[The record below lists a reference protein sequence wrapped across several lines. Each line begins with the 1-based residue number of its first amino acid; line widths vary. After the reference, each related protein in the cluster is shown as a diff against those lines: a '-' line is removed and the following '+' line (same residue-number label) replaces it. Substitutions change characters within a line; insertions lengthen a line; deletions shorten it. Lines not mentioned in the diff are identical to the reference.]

1 MATYKVFVTMLK
13 GGSQTQRNYTVQA
26 DEAYLKSVMANGGD
40 KKHLAQIVQTT
51 YPETQAYTSVR
62 VSEYKKE

>member
-1 MATYKVFVTMLK
+1 MTKS
-13 GGSQTQRNYTVQA
+13 GSQTQRNYTVQA
-26 DEAYLKSVMANGGD
+26 DESYLKSIMANGGD
-40 KKHLAQIVQTT
+40 KKHLAHLVQTT